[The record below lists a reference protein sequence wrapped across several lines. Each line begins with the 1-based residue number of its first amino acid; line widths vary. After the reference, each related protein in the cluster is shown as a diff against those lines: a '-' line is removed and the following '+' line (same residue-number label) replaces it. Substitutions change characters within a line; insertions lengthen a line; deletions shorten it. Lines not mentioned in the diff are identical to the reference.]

1 MRMLIEFEYDDT
13 IQLPQLLREAIRTQ
27 SSDCLLGLSLGI
39 KAMRTVTEDQL
50 EQLSSTGSPVTQER
64 FEELLGYY
72 KAQGVEPRC
81 PLCAQPAEVVHMQEW
96 TSGFGTIV
104 VLQLECDTCPHHLS
118 SALHLP
124 YPL

>member
-13 IQLPQLLREAIRTQ
+13 IRLPQLLREAIRKQ

-50 EQLSSTGSPVTQER
+50 SSIRSSVTQER

-72 KAQGVEPRC
+72 KAQRVEPRC
-81 PLCAQPAEVVHMQEW
+81 SLCAQPAEVVHIQEW
-96 TSGFGTIV
+96 RSEFGTTV
-104 VLQLECDTCPHHLS
+104 
-118 SALHLP
+118 
-124 YPL
+124 